1 MSWIFGGGNKASS
14 STTTQENQQQSS
26 SSSTQPTAELSLGF
40 DPSSIQDV
48 SSILSAAPIDAARL
62 HPLAGLDKGLEYLN
76 IEDEAL
82 STKPG
87 STGILPIKGW
97 TDDLCYG
104 TGTVYL
110 MGLGLGGA
118 YGFAEG
124 LRKTPADASF
134 KLRLNSILNAVTRR
148 GPFLG
153 NSAGVLTLMYNLI
166 NASIGEYRGVYD
178 DYNSLV
184 SGALAGAIYKCTK
197 GPKPMLIASALMT
210 GVAGAWCALK
220 RVIF

>member
-1 MSWIFGGGNKASS
+1 MSWIFGGNK
-14 STTTQENQQQSS
+14 TTQQQDQTQQQQVEPPKS
-26 SSSTQPTAELSLGF
+26 ELSLGF
-40 DPSSIQDV
+40 DPTSIQDV
-48 SSILSAAPIDAARL
+48 SSFLSTAPIDAAQL

-110 MGLGLGGA
+110 MGLGLGGM

-134 KLRLNSILNAVTRR
+134 KLRLNGILNAVTRR

-153 NSAGVLTLMYNLI
+153 NSAGVLTLLYNLI

-178 DYNSLV
+178 DYNSLA
-184 SGALAGAIYKCTK
+184 SGALAGAVYKCSK
-197 GPKPMLIASALMT
+197 GPKPMLIASAIMT
-210 GVAGAWCALK
+210 GVAGAWCGLK